1 MDAALRTA
9 LDELATHASVVVG
22 VDFDGTLAP
31 LDDKPMEV
39 RPVPGALEVLDALAD
54 LPGVTVAVVSGRAL
68 GSLHQLTRATHPLV
82 LIGSHGAESSIA
94 DAEHHLSDADS
105 GRLEALVADLTE
117 LADRHPQARLE
128 HKPSAVVLHTRG
140 MPEDAARA
148 ATQEAQRLA
157 AEHDGVRTT
166 PGKDVLEMS
175 VTEAGKGASL
185 LDLADELGATAILY
199 AGDDVTDER
208 AFAELRP
215 VDVTIKVGTGDTCA
229 QHRVADEHD
238 VVGLLEH
245 LLQTRLGK

>member
-9 LDELATHASVVVG
+9 LAQLATRESLVVG

-54 LPGVTVAVVSGRAL
+54 LPGVTVAVVSGRDL
-68 GSLHQLTRATHPLV
+68 SSLHQLTRATHPLV

-94 DAEHHLSDADS
+94 DAEHALSDADS
-105 GRLEALVADLTE
+105 SRLQALVDDFDE
-117 LADRHPQARLE
+117 LVHRHPEARLE
-128 HKPSAVVLHTRG
+128 YKPSAVALHTRG
-140 MPEDAARA
+140 MSHDAARA
-148 ATQEAQRLA
+148 ATQEGQQVA
-157 AEHDGVRTT
+157 AEHDGVSTT
-166 PGKDVLEMS
+166 PGKNVLEMS
-175 VTEAGKGASL
+175 VTKAGKGASL

-215 VDVTIKVGTGDTCA
+215 DDVTIKVGEGDTCA

-238 VVGLLEH
+238 VVELLEH
-245 LLQTRLGK
+245 LLRTRRGQ